1 MDEMVHFK
9 FRQRSSWSVNRLSLA
24 GQGLPERMRSTAFA
38 LLGITAAAGL
48 GMVAI
53 FSQQGWPL
61 LSPSPLPSA
70 PAGIEAI
77 DDAAIVGPTDA
88 VVEDRSRGPE
98 AGGVA
103 AAGAAPAPADTGAG
117 VAGRLPID
125 RHAQGGPAEPP
136 NGTSPEP
143 QPTSPEQPSA
153 PPAPSGESAP
163 VSQPVA
169 TPPPVETPATP
180 APTPAAVDPPGN
192 GNGNGNANG
201 HDHANSRGAG
211 SRHLPPGH
219 ADEEPPVAEPEP
231 EPEPVEPSP
240 PAQPSYDYGPGHG
253 HAYGNGHWH
262 HG

>member
-1 MDEMVHFK
+1 MHRTVHFK
-9 FRQRSSWSVNRLSLA
+9 FGQRSSWSVNRLSLA

-77 DDAAIVGPTDA
+77 DDAAIVGHTDA
-88 VVEDRSRGPE
+88 VAEGRSRGPH
-98 AGGVA
+98 ANGVA
-103 AAGAAPAPADTGAG
+103 ATGAAPAPADTGAG

-125 RHAQGGPAEPP
+125 RHPQGGPAEPQP
-136 NGTSPEP
+136 ASP
-143 QPTSPEQPSA
+143 SPPSA

-163 VSQPVA
+163 ASQPVA
-169 TPPPVETPATP
+169 APPPVETPATP

-192 GNGNGNANG
+192 GKGNAYG
-201 HDHANSRGAG
+201 HGHASSRGAG
-211 SRHLPPGH
+211 SHHLPP
-219 ADEEPPVAEPEP
+219 AYTDEDPPVVAEP
-231 EPEPVEPSP
+231 EPEPVEPSLP
-240 PAQPSYDYGPGHG
+240 EPPSYDSGPGHG
-253 HAYGNGHWH
+253 HGHWH
-262 HG
+262 RG